1 VTAGYV
7 VRDGRTA
14 LALAALAGHSPVVA
28 LLIDAGADLNV
39 KSNEG

>member
-1 VTAGYV
+1 MVGCV
-7 VRDGRTA
+7 VRECRTA
-14 LALAALAGHSPVVA
+14 LALAGAAGHSPVVA

>member
-1 VTAGYV
+1 VTAGCV

-14 LALAALAGHSPVVA
+14 LVLAAVAGHSPVVA

-39 KSNEG
+39 QSNNG